1 MAGPS
6 PRPSQSTGSISRCAI
21 AVKETLEFTPG
32 DAKWKK
38 LRARGLKD
46 LYFFAHSILG
56 YGTKVPMREDA
67 HKMLCRIVERRT
79 GIEALDT
86 AWVRKFEM
94 PRGTGKTTV
103 ITKAYI
109 LQRVCQNPNIAICLV
124 NEKEQTAKDILGEI
138 KFQILNNQFLR
149 TLYPEMIPEDTK
161 EGTWNA
167 TRIIVNRT
175 ESRNEPTIFVIG
187 VGGTITGMHPDVIF
201 VDDMLSREAMESSRA
216 GSSADLMGQINRWI
230 HQQVPLLS
238 GAPDREL
245 TFIGTRWWHQ
255 DSYEH
260 LEESFGYGQDPL
272 HYMLACR
279 LEDGT
284 TQRLPAYR
292 VGDLVV
298 FRRAAIEDGQPAFLS
313 LGESKYG
320 LEALAKLRL
329 QDPELFA
336 ANYLNQP
343 SDELTAT
350 FKESWL
356 RFYDWLDG
364 EGGEQLSLTDAAAK
378 RRTVDLPSLDILA
391 FVDPGGFGK
400 LKGGDR
406 ARAAIVVTG
415 STPDG
420 VHLLLD
426 IFSERN
432 TTYTQAMQAFVG
444 LVRRYNIRKAFVERA
459 AQQIVFIDQLRTLC
473 QKEGLRVIIEE
484 VLTGTKSKDD
494 RILGLE
500 EPFQRAQI
508 YIGRGPKFEEF
519 RQQYA
524 QFPKVARKDILDAF
538 SMAPT
543 RWRRVGVGNR
553 QAVQRQQS
561 ELASYFAKRGIIP

>member
-1 MAGPS
+1 
-6 PRPSQSTGSISRCAI
+6 
-21 AVKETLEFTPG
+21 
-32 DAKWKK
+32 
-38 LRARGLKD
+38 
-46 LYFFAHSILG
+46 
-56 YGTKVPMREDA
+56 MREAA
-67 HKMLCRIVERRT
+67 HKLLCRIVERRT
-79 GIEALDT
+79 GVETLDK

-109 LQRVCQNPNIAICLV
+109 LQRICQNPNIAICLV

-138 KFQILNNQFLR
+138 KHQILNNQFLR
-149 TLYPEMIPEDTK
+149 NLYPEIVPLDTK
-161 EGTWNA
+161 DTVWNA
-167 TRIIVNRT
+167 TRIVVNRT
-175 ESRNEPTIFVIG
+175 ESRNEPTVFVIG

-216 GSSADLMGQINRWI
+216 GSTADLMGQINRWI

-260 LEESFGYGQDPL
+260 LEESFGYGQPAQ

-298 FRRAAIEDGQPAFLS
+298 FRRAAIEDGQPAFVS
-313 LGESKYG
+313 LGEDKYG
-320 LEALAKLRL
+320 LESLAKLRL

-356 RFYDWLDG
+356 RFYDFLDG
-364 EGGEQLSLTDAAAK
+364 EGGNQVSFNDPAAK
-378 RRTVDLPSLDILA
+378 RRTIDIGSLDILA
-391 FVDPGGFGK
+391 FVDPGGFAK

-415 STPDG
+415 STVDG
-420 VHLLLD
+420 LHFLLD
-426 IFSERN
+426 VFSERN
-432 TTYTQAMQAFVG
+432 TTYVQAQQAFIG
-444 LVRRYNIRKAFVERA
+444 LVRRYGIRKAFIERA
-459 AQQIVFIDQLRTLC
+459 AQQIVFIDQLKDLC
-473 QKEGLRVIIEE
+473 RKEGLNILIED
-484 VLTGTKSKDD
+484 VTTGSKSKDD

-500 EPFQRAQI
+500 EPFQRGQL
-508 YIGRGPKFEEF
+508 YIGHGQKFLEF
-519 RQQYA
+519 REQYS
-524 QFPKVARKDILDAF
+524 QFPRSARKDILDAF
-538 SMAPT
+538 SMAPG
-543 RWRRVGVGNR
+543 RWRKGGTGVR
-553 QAVQRQQS
+553 QAHQRQQA
-561 ELASYFAKRGIIP
+561 ELAAYFQKRGIAP